1 MKKTLTTDVSMA
13 LNMSGQYAY
22 FSIQPLSN
30 LTDLQAAPVGEGM
43 FEICLVLRGKAILAL
58 PESRQL
64 LTANSFYC
72 TSRNRHNRVEAGKD
86 TEGYL
91 IRFNQALI
99 LSGDREFAG
108 LYFPAFQIMS
118 LRKEVIRLEDAAM
131 YESMRLC
138 EMMRLEFETQTNFKL
153 QILSGFM
160 NVLLFNLMR
169 KINFLRSDFED
180 GRKFLLIHR
189 FNVLLEK
196 NFRTNKK
203 VSDYAAL
210 LSITPSYLN
219 LAIKKATGNSASS
232 HIRRRVIMEAI
243 RKVNLTGA
251 SLKEVACDLG
261 FSDYAHF
268 SKFFK
273 KASGKNFS
281 EVKKHEFANLEVS
294 AV

>member
-1 MKKTLTTDVSMA
+1 MKKIFTTDVPPAFKMP
-13 LNMSGQYAY
+13 GQYAY

-30 LTDLQAAPVGEGM
+30 LTDLQDAPVGEEM
-43 FEICLVLRGKAILAL
+43 FEICLVSRGKATLTL
-58 PESRQL
+58 PESRPL

-86 TEGYL
+86 TEGFL

-108 LYFPAFQIMS
+108 LYFPVFQVMS
-118 LRKEVIRLEDAAM
+118 LRKEVIRLEDTAM
-131 YESMRLC
+131 YESMKLC
-138 EMMRLEFETQTNFKL
+138 EMMRVEFETQTNFKL

-169 KINFLRSDFED
+169 KINRLRDDPDD
-180 GRKFLLIHR
+180 GRRFLLIQR

-273 KASGKNFS
+273 KGSGKNFS
-281 EVKKHEFANLEVS
+281 EVKKYELTSLEVYPG
-294 AV
+294 